1 MSVEQRMAEYV
12 KRVSEKVSDGVSEK
26 VSENQRKMLGIIKR
40 NKFITVMQLKDMLQ
54 ISEKS
59 VNSNLKKMKEK
70 GLVKRIGPA
79 KGGYW
84 ETME

>member
-1 MSVEQRMAEYV
+1 MSVEHRMAEYV
-12 KRVSEKVSDGVSEK
+12 KRVSEK